1 MPKTS
6 IVLIEDHDLTRMA
19 MQATLERYSS
29 FELVGAAI
37 NGTEG
42 VSLVTQN
49 SPDVAVVDIGLP
61 DIDGVEVT
69 RQIKA
74 AQKDNP
80 KTKILILTLRDKEEV
95 VLAAFG
101 AGADSYCMKDA
112 ASEHLIEAVEVTS
125 EGNSWIDP
133 AIAGIVLRQARQP
146 QSETTA
152 DNSSSNPSQFI
163 ENTPLTER
171 ELEVLQL
178 IVNGYSNAKIASALF
193 ITVGT
198 VKTHVRNILTKLSA
212 DDRTQA
218 AVRALRSGLVR

>member
-1 MPKTS
+1 MSKIS

-19 MQATLERYSS
+19 MQATLERHST
-29 FELVGAAI
+29 FEVVGSAV
-37 NGTEG
+37 NGGEG
-42 VSLVTQN
+42 VALITEQQPN
-49 SPDVAVVDIGLP
+49 VAVVDIGLP

-69 RQIKA
+69 RQIKDL
-74 AQKDNP
+74 QKESP
-80 KTKILILTLRDKEEV
+80 VTRVLILTLRDNEEV

-112 ASEHLIEAVEVTS
+112 ASEHLIEAVQVTA

-133 AIAGIVLRQARQP
+133 GIAGIVLRKARQSGT
-146 QSETTA
+146 QEETPA
-152 DNSSSNPSQFI
+152 ESNPSQFI
-163 ENTPLTER
+163 ENSPLTER

-178 IVNGYSNAKIASALF
+178 IVNGYSNAKIAQELY

-198 VKTHVRNILTKLSA
+198 VKTHVRNILNKLSA

>member
-1 MPKTS
+1 MSKTS

-19 MQATLERYSS
+19 MQATLERYSL
-29 FELVGAAI
+29 FQLAGTAV
-37 NGTEG
+37 NGSDG
-42 VSLVTQN
+42 VSMILQTQ
-49 SPDVAVVDIGLP
+49 PDVAVVDIGLP

-80 KTKILILTLRDKEEV
+80 KTKILILTLRDNEDV
-95 VLAAFG
+95 VLAAFA

-112 ASEHLIEAVEVTS
+112 ASEHLIEAVEVTA

-146 QSETTA
+146 APPTTEQP
-152 DNSSSNPSQFI
+152 SSNPSQFI

-178 IVNGYSNAKIASALF
+178 IVNGYSNAKIATALF

>member
-1 MPKTS
+1 MSKTS

-19 MQATLERYSS
+19 MQATLERYSPFQMS
-29 FELVGAAI
+29 GAAI
-37 NGTEG
+37 NGSDG
-42 VSLVTQN
+42 VAMILQN
-49 SPDVAVVDIGLP
+49 KPDVAVIDIGLP

-69 RQIKA
+69 RQIKS
-74 AQKDNP
+74 AQQEDP
-80 KTKILILTLRDKEEV
+80 QTKILILTLRDNEEI
-95 VLAAFG
+95 VLAAFA

-112 ASEHLIEAVEVTS
+112 ASEHLIEAVEVTA

-146 QSETTA
+146 VEVTSEQPY
-152 DNSSSNPSQFI
+152 SNPSQFI
-163 ENTPLTER
+163 ENIPLTER

-178 IVNGYSNAKIASALF
+178 IVNGYSNAKIATALF

>member
-1 MPKTS
+1 
-6 IVLIEDHDLTRMA
+6 
-19 MQATLERYSS
+19 MQATLERHSS
-29 FELVGAAI
+29 FEVLGAAI
-37 NGTEG
+37 NGGDG
-42 VSLVTQN
+42 VAMVTQYR
-49 SPDVAVVDIGLP
+49 PDVAVVDIGLP

-69 RQIKA
+69 RKIKE
-74 AQKDNP
+74 AQKQSP
-80 KTKILILTLRDKEEV
+80 QTKILILTLRDNEEI

-112 ASEHLIEAVEVTS
+112 SSDSLVEAIQMTA
-125 EGNSWIDP
+125 EGFSWIDP

-146 QSETTA
+146 DAGGSTA
-152 DNSSSNPSQFI
+152 PDATNPSQFI
-163 ENTPLTER
+163 ENSPLTER

-178 IVNGYSNAKIASALF
+178 IVNGYSNAKIAEELY

-198 VKTHVRNILTKLSA
+198 VKTHVRNILNKLSA